1 MKDSLFGLDRAGT
14 EDGMRL
20 LVTVNDNAELS
31 IVGSILEDEQ
41 IPYLSKDRGSGGAV
55 RLIAG
60 YSIFGTDILVP
71 EERYADAMAV
81 LDAYRNGTPV
91 EEDGADGARTEPD
104 ADTDGED

>member
-1 MKDSLFGLDRAGT
+1 M
-14 EDGMRL
+14 
-20 LVTVNDNAELS
+20 
-31 IVGSILEDEQ
+31 
-41 IPYLSKDRGSGGAV
+41 

-91 EEDGADGARTEPD
+91 EEDGADGAGCGHGRGGLT
-104 ADTDGED
+104 

>member
-20 LVTVNDNAELS
+20 RVTVNDN
-31 IVGSILEDEQ
+31 
-41 IPYLSKDRGSGGAV
+41 
-55 RLIAG
+55 
-60 YSIFGTDILVP
+60 
-71 EERYADAMAV
+71 AV